1 MSDYKL
7 EEVFKLSGVPD
18 ATFVEPV
25 EFERLLVALRTRG
38 RGVVI
43 EGPSGIGKTSAAAK
57 AIDRLAADLGTDTLT
72 LSARRK
78 DDRELIAELPTI
90 GDAGVVVIDDFHR
103 LDAALRVE
111 IADHLKVLADEE
123 REDTMIVIIGINRAG
138 ESLLSVA
145 LIWEGEL
152 TSSSSA

>member
-123 REDTMIVIIGINRAG
+123 REDTKIVIIGINRAG